1 MTSGPTRPR
10 VNKTNKIKLSDNSLE
25 ISVFSELEEKELQYY
40 LHLLSFKP
48 FNKYFLSK
56 LQYFLSEEDSK
67 ATQKLSEL
75 IDKIDKKL
83 LQDLSFRLLDAP
95 KLWGR
100 FINQLL
106 LGKVDDDSIQF
117 LSALYGVKDTNKY
130 KVWLKK
136 SLALY
141 DEINFIKNNF
151 ATANMGLVFIIVK
164 NIVGNR
170 NVSIPQE
177 DLIQEGYFGL
187 VRAIEK
193 FDYTKG
199 LKFSTY
205 STWWIRHAAQRYI
218 QDHDALIRV
227 PAHTD
232 EIRNKVKEFKKNFQ
246 DEYGRLPLDNEIS
259 KGTGISLLSIA
270 TVVEPHK
277 IVSVDEEIS
286 SDEDD
291 FCLQLE
297 DKNQNILQ
305 SLFNKNDLDKLLSVI
320 DLLSPVEKKI
330 IYGRYGFLGDE
341 MTLAEVGKELNLS
354 RERVRQIQDKTIDK
368 IRELFELPSV
378 MG

>member
-1 MTSGPTRPR
+1 MLSEPTRPR
-10 VNKTNKIKLSDNSLE
+10 ANKTNKIEPSDNSLE
-25 ISVFSELEEKELQYY
+25 VSVFSELEEKELQYY

-48 FNKYFLSK
+48 FNKYFVSK
-56 LQYFLSEEDSK
+56 LQSFLLEEGSK
-67 ATQKLSEL
+67 SSQKLSEM
-75 IDKIDKKL
+75 IDKKL

-95 KLWGR
+95 RLWGR

-117 LSALYGVKDTNKY
+117 LSALYDVKDSNKY
-130 KVWLKK
+130 KVWLEK
-136 SLALY
+136 SLVLY
-141 DEINFIKNNF
+141 EKINCIKNNF
-151 ATANMGLVFIIVK
+151 ATANIGLVISIVRKIISSRK
-164 NIVGNR
+164 
-170 NVSIPQE
+170 VSIPHE

-246 DEYGRLPLDNEIS
+246 EKFGRLPLDNEVS
-259 KGTGISLLSIA
+259 KGTGISLLSIS

-277 IVSVDEEIS
+277 MVSINQEVFLDDEEDS
-286 SDEDD
+286 Y
-291 FCLQLE
+291 LQLE

-305 SLFNKNDLDKLLSVI
+305 SLLNKNDLDKLSSVI
-320 DLLSPVEKKI
+320 ELLSPLEKKI
-330 IYGRYGFLGDE
+330 IYSRYGFVGEE

-354 RERVRQIQDKTIDK
+354 RERVRQLQEKALFK
-368 IRELFELPSV
+368 IKELFNLPTLFS
-378 MG
+378 